1 MEDNSHRQWPVMV
14 DFDGTKYKKKPN
26 FKGLTEMRK
35 SPQHGKKEHDAG
47 LGWIYWFFSRN
58 ISCST

>member
-1 MEDNSHRQWPVMV
+1 MV

-47 LGWIYWFFSRN
+47 L
-58 ISCST
+58 